1 MRHFIRNLAVMALAF
16 PIIGCGGGA
25 DHPPVA
31 EVTGV
36 VTKQG
41 QPLVGARVEF
51 YPVNKGAASYGK
63 TDAQGKFELRYSTG
77 GPGAAV
83 DTHSVTI
90 IGGSVNAAPVT
101 QVSGGGA
108 DSAEGT
114 LVPMADPEA
123 KPDTKRGGPG
133 AASGEIKGLSAEVTA
148 EGPNVIQ
155 LAI

>member
-1 MRHFIRNLAVMALAF
+1 MRHFIRTLAVLALAV
-16 PIIGCGGGA
+16 PIIGCGGGSN
-25 DHPPVA
+25 HPPIA

-51 YPVNKGAASYGK
+51 YPVNNGAASYGQ

-77 GPGAAV
+77 GFGAAV
-83 DTHSVTI
+83 DKHSVTI
-90 IGGSVNAAPVT
+90 VGGSLTAPPVT

-108 DSAEGT
+108 ESPEGT
-114 LVPMADPEA
+114 LAPMADPEA
-123 KPDTKRGGPG
+123 MRSGPG
-133 AASGEIKGLSAEVTA
+133 TATGEIKGLTAEVTA